1 MIVLVNLQAI
11 LHRIGETPLLALAVL
26 GGIGYLLGSLPF
38 AVWVTR
44 LVKGVDVREAGSRHA
59 TTTNTIR
66 QAGFGPGVVVLILD
80 LAKGAFPVW
89 LAVAAGAP
97 DWVVGCVSAAAV
109 AGHCWPVFAGFRGGM
124 GLATAGGGYLVV
136 SPLGFAIVLGLLIG
150 LTLLIRHGARA
161 SILTGVLAAPLVWVA
176 GLRGPVIWIALMS
189 GVVFAVRFTIDW
201 RREYRE
207 LWLDREKQ
215 IEN

>member
-1 MIVLVNLQAI
+1 MDFQVI
-11 LHRIGETPLLALAVL
+11 LHRIGEAPFTALLIF
-26 GGIGYLLGSLPF
+26 GSIGYLCGSLPF

-66 QAGFGPGVVVLILD
+66 QAGFGPGALVLLLD

-89 LAVAAGAP
+89 LAVLAGAP
-97 DWVVGCVSAAAV
+97 DWVIGGVSAAAV
-109 AGHCWPVFAGFRGGM
+109 AGHCWPLFAGFMGGM

-136 SPLGFAIVLGLLIG
+136 SPLGFLIVLGLLVAA
-150 LTLLIRHGARA
+150 TLLLRHGARA
-161 SILTGVLAAPLVWVA
+161 GVMTGLLAAPVVWLV
-176 GLRGPVIWIALMS
+176 GLRGPAIWVALLS
-189 GVVFAVRFTIDW
+189 GLVFAARFTVDW
-201 RREYRE
+201 RRKYRE
-207 LWLDREKQ
+207 LWLDREHK